1 MSDTIA
7 AVSTGTQVCA
17 IGIVRMSGSKAIDI
31 ADRLFSPVSGR
42 KMADCEDRK
51 LIYGKLCDE
60 QGRLLDICLCTISR
74 APNSY
79 TGEDT
84 AEFQCHGSPVVLRA
98 VLEAAFS
105 LGARQALPGEFTKRA
120 FLNGRMDLSGA
131 EAVADIIDAERCRS
145 ARRSNIT
152 PHRRNIR
159 CAHRHKLALSRGAR
173 LSRRGYRGL
182 HPRAL

>member
-84 AEFQCHGSPVVLRA
+84 AEFQCHGEPLLDLILLTRDFLQFPGQSGILQRSGEPTLIILHVHYKSPFPCCIQWVCIL
-98 VLEAAFS
+98 
-105 LGARQALPGEFTKRA
+105 
-120 FLNGRMDLSGA
+120 
-131 EAVADIIDAERCRS
+131 
-145 ARRSNIT
+145 
-152 PHRRNIR
+152 
-159 CAHRHKLALSRGAR
+159 
-173 LSRRGYRGL
+173 
-182 HPRAL
+182 

>member
-17 IGIVRMSGSKAIDI
+17 IGIVRMSGGKAIEI

-84 AEFQCHGSPVVLRA
+84 AEFQCHGSPIVLRA

-105 LGARQALPGEFTKRA
+105 LGARQALPASSQSALFLTAAWIFPARRQSRISSTPKPPRPRA
-120 FLNGRMDLSGA
+120 TQPVSS
-131 EAVADIIDAERCRS
+131 AERYRAASTKYTVRS
-145 ARRSNIT
+145 PT
-152 PHRRNIR
+152 
-159 CAHRHKLALSRGAR
+159 
-173 LSRRGYRGL
+173 
-182 HPRAL
+182 

>member
-17 IGIVRMSGSKAIDI
+17 IGIVRMSGGKAIEI

-84 AEFQCHGSPVVLRA
+84 AEFQCHGSPS
-98 VLEAAFS
+98 FC
-105 LGARQALPGEFTKRA
+105 ARCSR
-120 FLNGRMDLSGA
+120 R
-131 EAVADIIDAERCRS
+131 RS
-145 ARRSNIT
+145 ASARGRLCRRV
-152 PHRRNIR
+152 
-159 CAHRHKLALSRGAR
+159 HKAR
-173 LSRRGYRGL
+173 IS
-182 HPRAL
+182 

>member
-1 MSDTIA
+1 MPAKGRHFSLEGQHMSDTIA

-84 AEFQCHGSPVVLRA
+84 VEFQCHGSPRRKA
-98 VLEAAFS
+98 
-105 LGARQALPGEFTKRA
+105 G
-120 FLNGRMDLSGA
+120 
-131 EAVADIIDAERCRS
+131 S
-145 ARRSNIT
+145 ARRVY
-152 PHRRNIR
+152 
-159 CAHRHKLALSRGAR
+159 KAR
-173 LSRRGYRGL
+173 FS
-182 HPRAL
+182 

>member
-84 AEFQCHGSPVVLRA
+84 AEFQCHGSPSFCVRCLRRHSA
-98 VLEAAFS
+98 SAQGRLCRRVYKARFS
-105 LGARQALPGEFTKRA
+105 
-120 FLNGRMDLSGA
+120 
-131 EAVADIIDAERCRS
+131 
-145 ARRSNIT
+145 
-152 PHRRNIR
+152 
-159 CAHRHKLALSRGAR
+159 
-173 LSRRGYRGL
+173 
-182 HPRAL
+182 